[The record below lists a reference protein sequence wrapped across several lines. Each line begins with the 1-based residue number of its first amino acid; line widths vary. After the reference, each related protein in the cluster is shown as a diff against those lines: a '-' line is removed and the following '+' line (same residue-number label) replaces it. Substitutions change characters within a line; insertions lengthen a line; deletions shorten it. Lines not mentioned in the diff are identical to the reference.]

1 MNMDHEFLYKCIQC
15 SVFSVEI
22 IQLAVLLI
30 RGGTFCAPVQ
40 VQRLINVKFL
50 PLSPEIFK
58 PTRNYFF
65 ENSMLLILPCLIKRI
80 IIWRRK
86 NFEISLP
93 KSLQKLITWSRIIKV
108 RLGLQPNLFLP
119 LKERPVVQTI
129 NLRALNVRDLG
140 DIESGSQLGNLTQNG
155 PIHLPIIESP
165 PVKPKNL
172 PKHSTNNPDSE
183 YDNEENVQIFERKNS
198 PITQLPS
205 TSKNCHIFQIKADI
219 VPSPISRIADVET
232 PVMDDKDVT
241 VTSPSPVN
249 SAIVLVQEAPGKD
262 TPNEQEKNEESSV
275 NEIINI
281 KSMPV
286 IDNAS
291 RRNIHSHVQVKL

>member
-108 RLGLQPNLFLP
+108 RLRLQPNLFLP
-119 LKERPVVQTI
+119 LKERPVVQTV

-165 PVKPKNL
+165 PVKPKTFQN
-172 PKHSTNNPDSE
+172 T
-183 YDNEENVQIFERKNS
+183 VRIIQIQNTTMKKMFKYLKEKIR
-198 PITQLPS
+198 QLL
-205 TSKNCHIFQIKADI
+205 NYH
-219 VPSPISRIADVET
+219 R
-232 PVMDDKDVT
+232 
-241 VTSPSPVN
+241 
-249 SAIVLVQEAPGKD
+249 
-262 TPNEQEKNEESSV
+262 
-275 NEIINI
+275 
-281 KSMPV
+281 
-286 IDNAS
+286 
-291 RRNIHSHVQVKL
+291 QVKTVIFFK